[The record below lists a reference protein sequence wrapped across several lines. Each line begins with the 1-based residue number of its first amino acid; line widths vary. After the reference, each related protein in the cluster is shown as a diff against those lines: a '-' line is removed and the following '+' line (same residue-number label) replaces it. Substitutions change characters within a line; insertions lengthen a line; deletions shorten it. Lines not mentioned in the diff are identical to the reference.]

1 MWIVV
6 LVCGLLALLSGVA
19 DACQICYAIPKV
31 SVADHLISA
40 ERVVLAREDPE
51 RPFHLKAVE
60 VLKGE
65 VTGPEIDLFLDS
77 STRRLLTLYPERKVV
92 CAYRHEGPEVGWKRI
107 GVSNAEFD
115 ALVREVLRRVD
126 GWKEDPA
133 ERARYFSGFLGRED
147 DQIRSLAHLEVA
159 RAPYDQIRG
168 FGGVLSRDKIH
179 AFLGNFRYM
188 EWHAL
193 YILLLA
199 QSAHEADHEWIAEK
213 VRSAAEFGLNNQLAA
228 WATAWIEVG
237 EGEALEFLEEHYF
250 ENPDRNAKEMKALI
264 AALSVHGNR
273 GHLHLRDRIVDAYRK
288 ILDSHPD
295 LAPLLVADL
304 TVWEQWDLAETVEQV
319 LATVG
324 PREFNLEDRGVVI
337 AYLLKAATQR
347 SVDASDRSSPPR
359 RSYLPGLVLLLAIP
373 ALLALASARRR

>member
-1 MWIVV
+1 MAMAS
-6 LVCGLLALLSGVA
+6 GLHACQGCYEIPKISAADDLLSA
-19 DACQICYAIPKV
+19 D
-31 SVADHLISA
+31 
-40 ERVVLAREDPE
+40 RVVLARENPE

-65 VTGPEIDLFLDS
+65 ATGPEINLFLDS

-92 CAYRHEGPEVGWKRI
+92 CVYRHEGPEVGWKRI

-115 ALVREVLRRVD
+115 ALVREVLCRVD

-159 RAPYDQIRG
+159 RAPYDQIRD
-168 FGGVLSRDKIH
+168 FGGVLPREKIH

-199 QSAHEADHEWIAEK
+199 QSDHEADHEWIAQK
-213 VRSAAEFGLNNQLAA
+213 VRSAAEFGLPNQFAA

-237 EGEALEFLEEHYF
+237 NEEALEFLEQQYLG
-250 ENPDRNAKEMKALI
+250 NPERSGDEMKALI

-273 GHLHLRDRIVDAYRK
+273 GHVQLRDRIVEAYRE

-295 LAPLLVADL
+295 LAPLMVADL
-304 TVWEQWDLAETVEQV
+304 TTWERWDLAEAVGRATASLPPESGVTGPGTV
-319 LATVG
+319 
-324 PREFNLEDRGVVI
+324 
-337 AYLLKAATQR
+337 
-347 SVDASDRSSPPR
+347 
-359 RSYLPGLVLLLAIP
+359 RSYLRSAIAKETGATAAGSPVNASRYDALWLIPLTATPVLLAMGSWRKRI
-373 ALLALASARRR
+373 RRHRSGAPD